1 MDIFLYSEISSYATD
16 EVQAKLKAV
25 KDGEDIVLHVNS
37 YGGDVMAGWAIY
49 DLLRQQSGH
58 TIKAIVEGV
67 CASMASVVIL
77 AATKENRK
85 ATPDASF
92 LVHFPEVGY
101 ISGDMY
107 ERLTAENLEK
117 IKQQVEK
124 TREETKTEED
134 KIVAVMVERTGIAE
148 DIIRTQMQSEKWFGT
163 DRAIELGLI
172 SGVEEHKTAR
182 AASKNSCKKMKKINA
197 KVKQTG
203 NVLRRLFAD
212 FIRTSVDGVEVE
224 IDNETGVPEVGVT
237 ARPDGTFVL
246 DDGVTIVIE
255 GGVITAVEKP
265 AEGGEGDAKKKDELD
280 EETATRLAALETKLA
295 DVEERLAKLEGGEQ
309 KPAEEQTD
317 EADKEIVAFVKEL
330 GGLAN
335 LKDLLGGKFR
345 AFRGQKP
352 QEKNPQQQPEV
363 SDKAEQIH
371 AEGDRIRERLGIR
384 K

>member
-1 MDIFLYSEISSYATD
+1 MDIFLYSDISNYATD
-16 EVQAKLKAV
+16 EVQEKLKSV

-58 TIKAIVEGV
+58 AIKAIVEGV

-124 TREETKTEED
+124 TREETKAEED

-163 DRAIELGLI
+163 ERAIELGLI

-182 AASKNSCKKMKKINA
+182 AASKNSCKMKKINA

-203 NVLRRLFAD
+203 NVLQRLFAD

-255 GGVITAVEKP
+255 DGVITAVEKP
-265 AEGGEGDAKKKDELD
+265 AEGGEGDAKKAEID

-295 DVEERLAKLEGGEQ
+295 DVEARLAKLEGGEQ

-352 QEKNPQQQPEV
+352 QEKNPQQPTIV

>member
-1 MDIFLYSEISSYATD
+1 MDIFLYTEISSYATD
-16 EVQAKLKAV
+16 EVQEKLKAV

-58 TIKAIVEGV
+58 AIKAIVEGV

-92 LVHFPEVGY
+92 LVHFPEVGF

-124 TREETKTEED
+124 TREETKAEED
-134 KIVAVMVERTGIAE
+134 KIVAVMVERTGVAE

-182 AASKNSCKKMKKINA
+182 AASKNSCKMKKINA

-203 NVLRRLFAD
+203 NVLQRLFAD

-255 GGVITAVEKP
+255 DGVITAVEKP
-265 AEGGEGDAKKKDELD
+265 AEGGEGDAKKDEMD
-280 EETATRLAALETKLA
+280 EETATRLTALETKLA
-295 DVEERLAKLEGGEQ
+295 DVEARLAKLEGGEQ

-317 EADKEIVAFVKEL
+317 EADKEIVDFVKEL

-345 AFRGQKP
+345 AFRGQNP
-352 QEKNPQQQPEV
+352 QEKNPQQPTIV

-371 AEGDRIRERLGIR
+371 AEGDRIRERLGVR